1 MRKNIKEIV
10 DSVPPQSSRQ
20 HIWAS
25 HFGPFQAYY
34 IVGFRRNRK
43 KVGELNTRLVTSI
56 VASKSYVH
64 ILLILLH
71 QIFSLFHQ
79 TSDVLKVVNLST
91 IRGQVEWETKVKTE
105 IATTEVQ
112 FYDSSLKMMVSLPDT
127 FIPKKEDFKECMD
140 ESKYYNDLEYKYNP
154 VFDEKPQDKPEYLVQ
169 PKCQIELLKNNLPGQ
184 NSITQ
189 HYNNLNPLT
198 IISPALTTKN
208 CEATQ
213 IAPKENSKRLLP
225 HGSETL
231 CTAPIHETSLEK
243 KTAREAKK
251 EVGGADNKV
260 CKWEEKN
267 GERIKEDES
276 ILLN

>member
-1 MRKNIKEIV
+1 MY
-10 DSVPPQSSRQ
+10 PQLRGGRVKPLLDIST
-20 HIWAS
+20 
-25 HFGPFQAYY
+25 
-34 IVGFRRNRK
+34 V
-43 KVGELNTRLVTSI
+43 
-56 VASKSYVH
+56 VASLVLTDSSQMIDDGFEK
-64 ILLILLH
+64 LPD
-71 QIFSLFHQ
+71 QIMYPYAEPYDLQKH
-79 TSDVLKVVNLST
+79 
-91 IRGQVEWETKVKTE
+91 VEWETKVKTE

-127 FIPKKEDFKECMD
+127 FIPKKDDFKECMD

-231 CTAPIHETSLEK
+231 CTAPIHETSSEESLNYKGVPLE
-243 KTAREAKK
+243 
-251 EVGGADNKV
+251 GSLMFSYF
-260 CKWEEKN
+260 W
-267 GERIKEDES
+267 
-276 ILLN
+276 